1 MRRPAI
7 ARLAAAVLLT
17 AAAGVALPAGPAAA
31 AACSSGDGVT
41 VVVDFNE
48 LGGGLQ
54 QVCDPSGG
62 GDTAAA
68 LFTGN
73 GFPLT
78 YAQRQPGYVCRVSG
92 VPESDPCVNTSPADA
107 YWGLWWSDGESGS
120 WTYSSLGAGSLRI
133 PDGGYVAFAWDQSD
147 GSVAPGSTPTA
158 HPSAPSPTPTPSP
171 SPSSSSA
178 PASPAGGGT
187 GGGSGNG
194 TAGGGGSD
202 PSAPATSSGASPTA
216 SPSATPSAPASATP
230 TKKPSRTPSA
240 DESATATTGSSAPSA
255 EVGAAVAPTASDPD
269 AGGDGLPVWV
279 APALIGLVFA
289 AAGAAYWLR
298 RRVSP
303 GP

>member
-17 AAAGVALPAGPAAA
+17 AAAGLALPAGPAAA

-62 GDTAAA
+62 GDTAAT

-92 VPESDPCVNTSPADA
+92 VPASDPCVNTSPADA

-133 PDGGYVAFAWDQSD
+133 PEGGYVAFAWDQSD

-158 HPSAPSPTPTPSP
+158 HPAEPTPTPTPSP
-171 SPSSSSA
+171 SPA
-178 PASPAGGGT
+178 ASPT
-187 GGGSGNG
+187 PGGGSGSS
-194 TAGGGGSD
+194 GGGSD
-202 PSAPATSSGASPTA
+202 PAAPATSSAAGPAA
-216 SPSATPSAPASATP
+216 SPSATPSAAATATAP
-230 TKKPSRTPSA
+230 TSPTTKPSRTPSA
-240 DESATATTGSSAPSA
+240 RASASAPTEAGSPA
-255 EVGAAVAPTASDPD
+255 PGPAADQAVAPSTAEPASDD
-269 AGGDGLPVWV
+269 DGLPVWV
-279 APALIGLVFA
+279 APTLIGLVFV